1 MDEETFIYI
10 KRDFADCL
18 SKFTHMKD
26 TFIATESHN
35 MHTNK
40 QIAMMLPY
48 LVAP

>member
-1 MDEETFIYI
+1 MKKHLYTLSAILLI
-10 KRDFADCL
+10 V